1 MKWSTRNDIDGFRIP
16 NSHRSKYRYEALHG
30 VDDRKKLLLVNLQ
43 VQHYG
48 IVVKS
53 TGHKLWRSDQQSVH
67 GGSSPDQDTFIL
79 E

>member
-1 MKWSTRNDIDGFRIP
+1 MVSESPTATAVSTVMKLCMVWMIET
-16 NSHRSKYRYEALHG
+16 
-30 VDDRKKLLLVNLQ
+30 KLLFVNLQ
-43 VQHYG
+43 VQLYG